1 VIIKFLLESVF
12 LLRYEFIVLMVEKER
27 KKLYSVGFA
36 FKFILRKKKF
46 KKEKNGKY
54 ETQRAGI
61 SSLRFRPG
69 S

>member
-1 VIIKFLLESVF
+1 MINSVF
-12 LLRYEFIVLMVEKER
+12 NFNFDSKEEK
-27 KKLYSVGFA
+27 
-36 FKFILRKKKF
+36 I

-69 S
+69 R

>member
-1 VIIKFLLESVF
+1 MKG
-12 LLRYEFIVLMVEKER
+12 R
-27 KKLYSVGFA
+27 K
-36 FKFILRKKKF
+36 I

-69 S
+69 R